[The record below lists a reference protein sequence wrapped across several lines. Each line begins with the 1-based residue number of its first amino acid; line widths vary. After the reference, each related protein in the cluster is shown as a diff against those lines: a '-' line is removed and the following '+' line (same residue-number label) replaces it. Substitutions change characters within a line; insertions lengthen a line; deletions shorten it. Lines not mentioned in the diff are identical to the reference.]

1 MIAVVAGKNED
12 PAHQFRRQ
20 PETAQRKGTPMMM
33 NSFRTRVAICA
44 AGAALVAALTAGTAI
59 AGADANDDAF
69 NAAMQK
75 AGWPAAKTPDG
86 YTQLGR
92 DICDDMA
99 KGTTQDQIVKTFM
112 DLEAANGDLK
122 AAGINVTD
130 PMVTAMVSA
139 AKQTYCP

>member
-1 MIAVVAGKNED
+1 
-12 PAHQFRRQ
+12 
-20 PETAQRKGTPMMM
+20 MMM
-33 NSFRTRVAICA
+33 NSFRTRAAICA
-44 AGAALVAALTAGTAI
+44 AGAAVVAALTAGTAI
-59 AGADANDDAF
+59 AGADAKDDAF

-75 AGWPAAKTPDG
+75 AGWPAAPTPNG
-86 YTQLGR
+86 YPQLAR
-92 DICDDMA
+92 DVCGELA
-99 KGTTQDQIVKTFM
+99 KGVTPDQIVKTLM